1 MSITKHY
8 FVMKKKGEI
17 VIVNEPLSTVNP
29 LIRGAYSFQ
38 AHLRGG
44 GGGIETGGLI

>member
-1 MSITKHY
+1 
-8 FVMKKKGEI
+8 MKKKGEI

-44 GGGIETGGLI
+44 GGVNRDGGAYLI